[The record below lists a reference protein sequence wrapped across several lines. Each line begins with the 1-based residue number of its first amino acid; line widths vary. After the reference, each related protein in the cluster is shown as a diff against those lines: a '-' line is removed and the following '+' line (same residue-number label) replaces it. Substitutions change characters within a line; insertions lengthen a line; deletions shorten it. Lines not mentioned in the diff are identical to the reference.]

1 MRLHVNFIRAKNE
14 STQIRHGH
22 FSAHLRCEIY
32 LHRLRCLTLFLDFF
46 NRSHVPVLLTVRSR
60 LQGRVHDSG
69 SRGRND
75 DSLHVRPS
83 RLLLVNPRYPSHCE
97 NAPVLQRALENR
109 IPTVPRLTGWHK
121 SMPKSR
127 GCVVALHQ
135 CISQILDIWRCS
147 VCNRVHSFH
156 GLVKRSWL
164 PKTLSSSHL
173 SPLDKRYAPWSYP
186 QQPLPPTFCRKVQV
200 PSLLP

>member
-1 MRLHVNFIRAKNE
+1 M
-14 STQIRHGH
+14 
-22 FSAHLRCEIY
+22 Y

-46 NRSHVPVLLTVRSR
+46 NRSHVPFLLTVRSR

-69 SRGRND
+69 GRERND

-135 CISQILDIWRCS
+135 CISQILDIWRCG